1 MLEIRH
7 LYKEYDDIIIDDLNY
22 TFSSKGMYVI
32 LGESGC
38 GKSTLLHILG
48 GLDDKYQGEVLINH
62 QDIQK
67 CKHYRRKYISFLF
80 QNYNL
85 IENMT
90 VKDNYQIVRYLKK
103 CLSLKNLKN

>member
-48 GLDDKYQGEVLINH
+48 GLDDKYQ
-62 QDIQK
+62 
-67 CKHYRRKYISFLF
+67 
-80 QNYNL
+80 
-85 IENMT
+85 
-90 VKDNYQIVRYLKK
+90 
-103 CLSLKNLKN
+103 